1 MPILSSRV
9 TVAATPTMVVD
20 TFRGGNEFRDSTS
33 SSVKNAGGASVYL
46 GGAAV
51 SAADGFELAPGQV
64 ITIDH
69 VAGDDLYGITASGT
83 VIVHVM
89 RLKQ

>member
-1 MPILSSRV
+1 MPIISNRV
-9 TVAATPTMVVD
+9 TVTASATLVVD
-20 TFRGGNEFRDSTS
+20 TFRGDNSFRDSTS
-33 SSVKNAGGASVYL
+33 SSVKNAGGASVFL

-51 SAADGFELAPGQV
+51 TAAGGFELAPGQ
-64 ITIDH
+64 IMTIDH

-83 VIVHVM
+83 VVVHVM

>member
-1 MPILSSRV
+1 MAIVSTRV
-9 TVAATPTMVVD
+9 TVAATPTIVVD
-20 TFRGGNEFRDSTS
+20 TFRGGNSFRDNTS
-33 SSVKNAGGASVYL
+33 SSVKNTGGASVYL

-51 SAADGFELAPGQV
+51 AAADGFELAPGQV

-69 VAGDDLYGITASGT
+69 VAGDDLYGITAAGT
-83 VIVHVM
+83 VVVHVM